1 MTDADFLAETRAS
14 YDTMAAGYATR
25 FRAEL
30 AARPVDRAML
40 AAFAETVL
48 AGGGGPVLDV
58 GCGPGRIT
66 GHLRALD
73 LTVTGLDLSPG
84 MLAQGRLAHPDLRL
98 VEGSML
104 DLPVADGVL
113 AGLVAWYSVIHVPDE
128 WLPRVFAEFRRVL
141 APGGHALLAF
151 QVGDETVRYTEAWGE
166 AVSLAFRRRSPDH
179 VAALLHAAGL
189 PERARMCRA
198 PQEFDGAT
206 ERTPQACL
214 LVRRDDDRA

>member
-30 AARPVDRAML
+30 AARPVDRGML

-128 WLPRVFAEFRRVL
+128 WLPRVFAEFHRVL

-151 QVGDETVRYTEAWGE
+151 QVGDETVRYTEAWGDP
-166 AVSLAFRRRSPDH
+166 VSLAFRRRSPDH
-179 VAALLHAAGL
+179 VAALLRAAGL
-189 PERARMCRA
+189 PEQARMCRA
-198 PQEFDGAT
+198 PQEFAGAT

>member
-14 YDTMAAGYATR
+14 YDTMAAEYTTR
-25 FRAEL
+25 NRGEL

-48 AGGGGPVLDV
+48 TGGGGPVLEV

-66 GHLRALD
+66 GHLRD
-73 LTVTGLDLSPG
+73 LGLAVTGLDLSPG
-84 MLAQGRLAHPDLRL
+84 MLAQARLAHPDLTF
-98 VEGSML
+98 VEASML

-128 WLPRVFAEFRRVL
+128 WLPRVFAEFHRVL

-151 QVGDETVRYTEAWGE
+151 QVGDETVRYTEAWGHPV
-166 AVSLAFRRRSPDH
+166 ALAFRRRRPDH
-179 VAALLHAAGL
+179 VAALLGAAGL
-189 PERARMCRA
+189 SEQARMCRA
-198 PQEFDGAT
+198 PQEFAGAM
-206 ERTPQACL
+206 ERTPQANL